1 MPRDDLSI
9 DFVHKHRHNMPQV
22 EQLDAAG
29 VLDDWIN
36 RVSNLPNEV
45 AFMQDEIAD
54 KDRQMQEC
62 LMIIQKHDASL
73 QKWTK
78 ANGGHVANPKEPA
91 LRKII
96 LENYDKA
103 ERLQEEKLE
112 LATKTENLVDKHT
125 RQLDLQIK
133 ALQDRGEFPNDH
145 DLPSLLRPQPT
156 ERPRLDTTSATMPLG
171 QIINASVASPHT
183 RQPSQHSR
191 LSATASLN
199 QTAGATA
206 ASAPATPAAATL
218 LLNRQARESSLGAVK
233 RPRLT
238 GGLGT
243 LPAASSG
250 LARHSSMTPGT
261 PRGGTPSAVRS
272 GSAGP
277 RNTQKKKVAPQGSRQ
292 SGAPRKGKPGKSGL
306 GRVKRGTKSSP
317 ASANDSDLSDAET
330 GSIED
335 DDETGTP
342 GPGRDRDGDH
352 DMADVDDEEGSDDR
366 KYCICHSVSYGD
378 MVACD
383 NESCPYEWFHWAC
396 VGVKSEPQGV
406 WVCPVCAPKM
416 KK

>member
-78 ANGGHVANPKEPA
+78 ANGGHVPNPKEPA

-156 ERPRLDTTSATMPLG
+156 ERPR

-261 PRGGTPSAVRS
+261 PRGGTPSAVRG

-335 DDETGTP
+335 DDENGTP